1 MEKLVIPEIQP
12 CKYAGQAVLSTGQ
25 LAVLFCCKRQNITD
39 IFRRHKNAFVEGVD
53 YFFLKGA
60 ELYNFKAENGIF
72 EEVGET
78 CTAEDKFCNTAEEV
92 GKTCTAEDK
101 FCNIVRPFSKTANS
115 AVIWTESGVFK
126 LSKFVH
132 TERANNAYKNLLTSY
147 FIKKNYG
154 ARKNPVAIETPKL
167 KKPKIKNNL
176 TFEQL
181 QFLISNCTNASLRD
195 DLIRKAA
202 GNLEPPKCVY
212 VLEMSNGWIK
222 IGMTQDFRRR
232 ARQIALETG
241 LSVKNWCH
249 TNYLPPEIARDIE
262 SACHANFESCRID
275 GEFYTTSFDSATAE
289 VEKHEEI
296 FESMTI

>member
-1 MEKLVIPEIQP
+1 MENEVVVVLPKIVPFFYKGQKVLISPQIAAAYG
-12 CKYAGQAVLSTGQ
+12 CKASRIKDNFY
-25 LAVLFCCKRQNITD
+25 N
-39 IFRRHKNAFVEGVD
+39 HKNAFIEGVD
-53 YFFLKGA
+53 YFKLSGEELDEFKKQNNASRPLTTTTNASRHSTTTTEASRPSATCYISPKVTGLK
-60 ELYNFKAENGIF
+60 
-72 EEVGET
+72 V
-78 CTAEDKFCNTAEEV
+78 
-92 GKTCTAEDK
+92 
-101 FCNIVRPFSKTANS
+101 
-115 AVIWTESGVFK
+115 WTESGTYK
-126 LSKFVH
+126 LSQFINTPYAKAIF
-132 TERANNAYKNLLTSY
+132 EKLSQAYFGSFTPP
-147 FIKKNYG
+147 
-154 ARKNPVAIETPKL
+154 PVQMPKL